1 MKKPS
6 LLNLVFSLF
15 GACIVLFLL
24 APLLKMLLSSPA
36 GELHD
41 ALIDGEVRRAI
52 ALSLTC
58 AFWATLM
65 GTVFGVPLGYLLARR
80 SFPGK
85 HFIEAL
91 VDVPVVIP
99 HPVAGI
105 ALLLVF
111 GRHYLGGQFF
121 SRFGLTFVGDVPG
134 IVIAMLFVSSSFLI
148 NAARDGFRTVDPRL
162 EYVARTLG
170 YGPLGAF
177 FSVAVPLSWRNLL
190 SGAIMM
196 WARAISEFGAILIL
210 TYNPK
215 VASVLIYDRFT
226 TYGLKY
232 ALPPALALVLLSLSV
247 FALLRGI
254 SLQRGQGRTA

>member
-6 LLNLVFSLF
+6 RLSLIFSLL

-24 APLLKMLLSSPA
+24 APLLKIFFSSPV
-36 GELHD
+36 GGLRE
-41 ALIDGEVRRAI
+41 ALTDSEVRRSI
-52 ALSLTC
+52 ALTLIC
-58 AFWATLM
+58 ALWATVI
-65 GTVFGVPLGYLLARR
+65 GTLLGVPLAYLLARR
-80 SFPGK
+80 SFRGK

-111 GRHYLGGQFF
+111 GRHYFGGQFF
-121 SRFGLTFVGDVPG
+121 SRFGVTFLGDVPG
-134 IVIAMLFVSSSFLI
+134 IVVAMLFVSSSFLV
-148 NAARDGFRTVDPRL
+148 NAARDGFLHVEPRL
-162 EYVARTLG
+162 ENVARTLG
-170 YGPLGAF
+170 YGPLRTF
-177 FSVAVPLSWRNLL
+177 FTVTVPLSWRNLL

-196 WARAISEFGAILIL
+196 WARAISEFGAIVII

-232 ALPPALALVLLSLSV
+232 ALPPALTLVLLSLSLFV
-247 FALLRGI
+247 LLRGI
-254 SLQRGQGRTA
+254 SVQRGPDRAT